1 MPRKLVYFV
10 AAIWIRLDVPHQLK
24 LPYEWMIWGK
34 QSNVNNNMNNNGGAP
49 NQLTSLGYS
58 EIDIKQNGRLK
69 LMNSLALQVTSNVES
84 L

>member
-1 MPRKLVYFV
+1 
-10 AAIWIRLDVPHQLK
+10 
-24 LPYEWMIWGK
+24 
-34 QSNVNNNMNNNGGAP
+34 MNNNGGAP

-69 LMNSLALQVTSNVES
+69 LMNLLALQVTSNVES